1 MADNKKK
8 EAKIF
13 IEHWT
18 GKGNEKQDTQK
29 YWIELLSALGVSDP
43 TRHAYFE
50 RPVRVKGKQKYID
63 VLIPSAKVLVEQ
75 KSLDVDLDKAE
86 LQSDGESLTPYE
98 QGKRYADNLR
108 LSDKPNWIVTCNFKE
123 LRVYDMD
130 VDQPELNPTIVYL
143 KDLEKDYAVLDFLVK
158 EKKTQ
163 KKKEEQISIKAG
175 EYVNRL
181 YSAFRTL
188 YGDDDDPMMFRYLNI
203 LCVRIV
209 FLLYCEDSGI
219 LNKDQFPEFIKNA
232 SASQLRGE
240 LMQLFDTL
248 NTKKES
254 RSKFLDPSLAA
265 FDYMNGGLFEELI
278 DIPPCTDEIK
288 QELISAAEDFD
299 WSLINPTIFGAVFES
314 TLNPETRRSGG
325 MHYTSLENIHKVIDP
340 LFLDDLKAELDEIL
354 KDPITK
360 NKKARLEKYQD
371 KLASLK
377 FLESK
382 TPYLIQFNDCPLMGV
397 A

>member
-130 VDQPELNPTIVYL
+130 VDQPELN
-143 KDLEKDYAVLDFLVK
+143 
-158 EKKTQ
+158 
-163 KKKEEQISIKAG
+163 
-175 EYVNRL
+175 L
-181 YSAFRTL
+181 Y
-188 YGDDDDPMMFRYLNI
+188 
-203 LCVRIV
+203 
-209 FLLYCEDSGI
+209 
-219 LNKDQFPEFIKNA
+219 Q
-232 SASQLRGE
+232 
-240 LMQLFDTL
+240 
-248 NTKKES
+248 S
-254 RSKFLDPSLAA
+254 RKVDHTMIICGP
-265 FDYMNGGLFEELI
+265 
-278 DIPPCTDEIK
+278 
-288 QELISAAEDFD
+288 
-299 WSLINPTIFGAVFES
+299 IFS
-314 TLNPETRRSGG
+314 
-325 MHYTSLENIHKVIDP
+325 
-340 LFLDDLKAELDEIL
+340 
-354 KDPITK
+354 
-360 NKKARLEKYQD
+360 
-371 KLASLK
+371 
-377 FLESK
+377 
-382 TPYLIQFNDCPLMGV
+382 
-397 A
+397 